1 MLDIII
7 VGAGTAGLSAAIYGL
22 RAGKSVLLFDGS
34 SYGGQI
40 VNTPDIENYTGIKHI
55 SGSDFATGLEK
66 VLSIEDLGQTKK
78 VRTTGGEYEAR
89 AVILATG
96 ARNRELG
103 LPNEKA
109 LVGRGLSYCATC
121 DGMFFRNRIVA
132 VNGGGNTAVEDAFFL
147 SNYVKKVY
155 LIHRR
160 DAFRAAE
167 KDLERLR
174 KRENVEFILN
184 TTISALKENEG
195 GLSALELKDKEGAER
210 ELPVDGLFVAIG
222 QSPDN
227 AAFSSL
233 VELDEKGYIVAGEDC
248 LTKTAGIFAAGDG
261 RTKAVRQ
268 LATAAADGAV
278 AALAAAS
285 YLDAE
290 PR

>member
-40 VNTPDIENYTGIKHI
+40 VNTPDIENYPGIKHI
-55 SGSDFATGLEK
+55 SGYDFATGLYQQAKDLGAELRIEK

-78 VRTTGGEYEAR
+78 VRTTGGEY
-89 AVILATG
+89 ATG

-195 GLSALELKDKEGAER
+195 GLCALELKDKEGAER
-210 ELPVDGLFVAIG
+210 ESFRWTD
-222 QSPDN
+222 
-227 AAFSSL
+227 SSL
-233 VELDEKGYIVAGEDC
+233 PSGRARTTRPSPPWWSWMRRGILWPGRTASPGQPGSLPRE
-248 LTKTAGIFAAGDG
+248 TAG
-261 RTKAVRQ
+261 RRQ
-268 LATAAADGAV
+268 
-278 AALAAAS
+278 
-285 YLDAE
+285 
-290 PR
+290 